1 MKMTPAPRISRA
13 WNPLKKIWIIA
24 ALLLGPTC
32 LVAQEPFNGAASRV
46 ADPLA
51 EQLVGGTLWLQS
63 GEGRALCYQA
73 YALAR
78 RIFDDAVRANGSGK
92 GLAVVTDIDDTLVW
106 TTDYTRRVMSGAE
119 NNEANWQRW
128 VEEGRGAV
136 IPGALDFLRHVDS
149 AGGRIFY
156 ITNRV
161 SAIREVTL
169 AFLKKN
175 GFPQAVVDQVLTRAD
190 CRTSSKESRRKQAEK
205 ECRVVLLLGDNLID
219 FADFFPSNGL
229 GERLEAV
236 DAHKDEFGK
245 KFVLLPNPMYGD
257 WERNIYGAVK
267 ELTREDKL
275 RLRREALF
283 APDGKPGLPPEVP
296 CR

>member
-1 MKMTPAPRISRA
+1 MKTTPGPRFARA
-13 WNPLKKIWIIA
+13 WIQREILGLIIA
-24 ALLLGPTC
+24 LTLGPAC
-32 LVAQEPFNGAASRV
+32 LVAQEPLPGAASRG

-78 RIFDDAVRANGSGK
+78 RIFDDAVVANGSGK

-106 TTDYTRRVMSGAE
+106 TADYTRRVMSGTE

-128 VEEGRGAV
+128 VVEGRGTV

-161 SAIREVTL
+161 SAIREATL
-169 AFLKKN
+169 VFMKKN
-175 GFPQAVVDQVLTRAD
+175 GFPQAVMAQLLTRDD
-190 CRTSSKESRRKQAEK
+190 CRTPSKESRRKQVAEK
-205 ECRVVLLLGDNLID
+205 YRVVLLLGDNLID
-219 FADFFPSNGL
+219 FADFFPANGL

-245 KFVLLPNPMYGD
+245 RFVLLPNPMYGD
-257 WERNIYGAVK
+257 WERNIYGVGK
-267 ELTREDKL
+267 ELTREEKL